1 METEMLVLARQ
12 DVEEKGFLDLD
23 LDPTLDLFS
32 EIERL
37 KKEKNAILLAHYYQE
52 PDIQD
57 VADYIGDSLGLAQ
70 QAEKTNA
77 DMIVFAGV
85 HFMAETA
92 KILNPTKKVVIPDL
106 KAGCSLSDSCPPP
119 LFKKFKDEHPDH
131 VVVSYINCSAGIKAL
146 SDVICTSSN
155 AKVIV
160 ESFPKDQKIIFAPDK
175 NLGAYINKVTGRNML
190 LWNGACMVHEIFS
203 LEKITK
209 LKVRHPN
216 AKVIAHPECED
227 PVLRIADFIG
237 STTGLL
243 KYTQKDDAK
252 EFIVVTETGII
263 HQMQKVN
270 PTKTFIP
277 APPDNNCACNDC
289 PHMKRNTLEK
299 LYLCMEY
306 EVPDITM
313 EEELRLAA
321 KKPIERMLNT
331 LIQNNCSKV
340 LADIKD
346 MKIIAMEDQQWLNEE
361 FLPRATTFGFKA
373 IAIVKPDYYF
383 NQVAVETI
391 SYKVDKEK
399 LTINFFDNIDDAK
412 AWLAKMG

>member
-1 METEMLVLARQ
+1 LPSLQKTAGMLADELTLAKKDLDQ
-12 DVEEKGFLDLD
+12 NGFLDIE
-23 LDPTLDLFS
+23 LDPSMDLFQ
-32 EIERL
+32 EVERL

-70 QAEKTNA
+70 QAEKTSA

-92 KILNPTKKVVIPDL
+92 KILNPSKKVVIPDL

-119 LFKKFKDEHPDH
+119 LFKKFKEQHPDH

-155 AKVIV
+155 AKAVV

-216 AKVIAHPECED
+216 AKLIAHPECED
-227 PVLRIADFIG
+227 PILRIADYIG

-243 KYTQKDDAK
+243 KYTQTDSSQ
-252 EFIVVTETGII
+252 EYIVATETGIL
-263 HQMQKVN
+263 HQMMKVN
-270 PTKTFIP
+270 PDKTFIP
-277 APPDNNCACNDC
+277 APPNNSCACNDC

-299 LYLCMEY
+299 MYLCMEY
-306 EVPDITM
+306 ETPEITM
-313 EEELRLAA
+313 DEGLRQAA
-321 KKPIERMLNT
+321 RKPIDRMLE
-331 LIQNNCSKV
+331 ISKNAG
-340 LADIKD
+340 L
-346 MKIIAMEDQQWLNEE
+346 
-361 FLPRATTFGFKA
+361 
-373 IAIVKPDYYF
+373 
-383 NQVAVETI
+383 
-391 SYKVDKEK
+391 
-399 LTINFFDNIDDAK
+399 
-412 AWLAKMG
+412 